1 MMPLVWRNR
10 DSPSILV
17 VVVALSLRKTQ
28 FGPHDQNDRASTYV
42 ELLLNDHAL
51 PCNIKVAQAK
61 VSNLSHRQSTVFG
74 FLVNL
79 RIAELKV

>member
-28 FGPHDQNDRASTYV
+28 FAPHDHNYRASTYV
-42 ELLLNDHAL
+42 ELLLNGHAL
-51 PCNIKVAQAK
+51 PRNIKVTQGV
-61 VSNLSHRQSTVFG
+61 VSNLN
-74 FLVNL
+74 LVMHP
-79 RIAELKV
+79 I